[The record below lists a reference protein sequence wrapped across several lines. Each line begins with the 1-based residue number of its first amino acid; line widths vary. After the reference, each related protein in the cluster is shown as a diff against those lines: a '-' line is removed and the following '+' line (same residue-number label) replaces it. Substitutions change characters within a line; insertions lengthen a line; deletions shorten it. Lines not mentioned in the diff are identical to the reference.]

1 MENQPDIIALKE
13 NSNNNNKIN
22 IEEIDNKNKNIKYTF
37 SGVAP
42 NLIDKFLVLGYDPK
56 VIEYTFRNCENEL
69 VHRELRTRF
78 KYFEFEERP
87 YIVNEICND
96 YTKDLLDNDLVLE
109 LIFPNFPEM
118 FFLDKQYINSKRLPD
133 EELLITTYSIIFSL
147 NPQDNSG
154 SKKSYNG
161 LGFIF
166 YTIHE
171 HKTNDKLD
179 GVFYVPTTYVIL
191 SEFTYFY
198 HFNEICKNIYIQMK
212 KESDEIPVDILVYN
226 IVKYLHSPINKSIN
240 LTFAAPMSIPL
251 NSKYND
257 LNQILYPLINFKAKD
272 DNRMPTMFFN
282 QLSGYPFMDLNFS
295 FIFNLIPPEIMV
307 EVFIFSFLEN
317 DIIFYSS
324 RPEILNMVM
333 FIFANINYPFN
344 DSIYYWHVLSVSE
357 DSFMNG
363 SSTFVGKTCSTITGI
378 LSEYNPELLTTK
390 KIKEHFVLDIDNKNF
405 FFLYQ
410 EETEEVKDIMTLYQY
425 IKSCAT
431 EFDDFSGEG
440 VKIEKEAKIKNYFND
455 GMQLYECIKNLMEEL
470 QRRAKK
476 VTATNYNEKI
486 IKPSF
491 LNLYEDES
499 EYECNKANMRLQ
511 KSFFSFITQIIQNF
525 VRIISIGDDD
535 KEFNTLSDN
544 RLPSI
549 VINIRREELN
559 EEEEK
564 KRKLAPKAGRIF
576 KSKFQDCSKYSSFVI
591 NFCKYHDTIDLYKIP
606 YTFIN
611 EFIYYSHVAVKN
623 NLSEVDVFKLIDQF
637 YGKKKVVSLDEII
650 KKKEKAERKEK
661 KEKHNKKYEKEKEKE
676 SNNNMLE
683 EIEIENVYA
692 FNFVNFINYYKKN
705 LASYINREQ
714 EDDKEIFVKV
724 KSNSKFGKKYKRNGF
739 YLSNKILTTYISYVN
754 NNYKEIRKQFK
765 LIRCE
770 RQPENQY
777 SRIYSISEKNS
788 FGNFDEKNISN
799 SAPILS
805 SKSGT
810 LKINSL
816 LNNNDFNQLYVNE
829 LEDDILLDKTMNKTE
844 KDLKIFGSYEFMEI
858 TDVIERHLILERCF
872 TSYGLIKF
880 SLLNIL
886 AITRGLDGLNIRN
899 PEVVKTMCDFCE
911 KTKSLVRKYMNI
923 FLAIFQALKVKDILS
938 DKKQGDDC
946 LSIITSHFRKTNM
959 IPTEETTKTLNEIRN
974 STIIPEDASK
984 EIIDG
989 EYKNYIKTFIK
1000 AKGKFF
1006 EIHKES
1012 FLGGK
1017 NTRKKFDEVMKTI
1030 EAIFTGN
1037 YFASKV
1043 SINAISFDYKE
1054 LDKLYIDAG
1063 IKDKEQ
1069 KIKDRFL
1076 PKTPLSLYSS
1086 SNRLLRE
1093 YLNNNFSN
1101 ENNIYNELLIDIL
1114 SLLYYFKIPVIG
1126 EKWIEHY
1133 KAEEVRSS
1141 IIKSPRK
1148 DKNPKKIKE
1157 VSKISLERP
1166 DIGELNDII
1175 KEIIAILIDL
1185 FEVIKNNKK
1194 KNIPI

>member
-1 MENQPDIIALKE
+1 MENQPDIIGLKE
-13 NSNNNNKIN
+13 KSKNFNKIN
-22 IEEIDNKNKNIKYTF
+22 IEEIDIKNKNIKYTF

-42 NLIDKFLVLGYDPK
+42 NLIDKFLVLGYEPK
-56 VIEYTFRNCENEL
+56 VIEYTFQNCEDEL
-69 VHRELRTRF
+69 VHKELKTRF
-78 KYFEFEERP
+78 RYFEFEERP

-109 LIFPNFPEM
+109 LIYPNLPEM
-118 FFLDKQYINSKRLPD
+118 FFLDKQYVKTKKWPD
-133 EELLITTYSIIFSL
+133 EELLITNYSIIFSL

-166 YTIHE
+166 YAVHE
-171 HKTNDKLD
+171 HKVNEKLD
-179 GVFYVPTTYVIL
+179 GIFYVPITYVIL
-191 SEFTYFY
+191 SEFPYFY
-198 HFNEICKNIYIQMK
+198 HFNEICKNIYIQMLR
-212 KESDEIPVDILVYN
+212 ESDEIPIDILIYN
-226 IVKYLHSPINKSIN
+226 IVKYLQSPINKSIN
-240 LTFAAPMSIPL
+240 LTFAAPMGIPL

-257 LNQILYPLINFKAKD
+257 LNKILFPLINSNKD
-272 DNRMPTMFFN
+272 ENRLPSMFFN

-333 FIFANINYPFN
+333 FIFSNINYPFN
-344 DSIYYWHVLSVSE
+344 DSIYYWHVLSVSQ

-378 LSEYNPELLTTK
+378 LSQYKPEVLTTK
-390 KIKEHFVLDIDNKNF
+390 KIKEHFVLDIDEKNF

-410 EETEEVKDIMTLYQY
+410 EETEEVKDVMTLYQY
-425 IKSCAT
+425 IKNCAT
-431 EFDDFSGEG
+431 EFDEFSGEG

-455 GMQLYECIKNLMEEL
+455 GIQLYECIKNLMEEL

-476 VTATNYNEKI
+476 VTATNYNEKL

-499 EYECNKANMRLQ
+499 EYECLKANLRIQ
-511 KSFFSFITQIIQNF
+511 KAFFTFITQIIQNF
-525 VRIISIGDDD
+525 VRILSIGDEDQ
-535 KEFNTLSDN
+535 EFNTLSDN

-549 VINIRREELN
+549 VINIKKDELN

-564 KRKLAPKAGRIF
+564 KRKLASKAGRIF

-611 EFIYYSHVAVKN
+611 EFIYYSHIAVKN

-650 KKKEKAERKEK
+650 KKKEKVERKEK
-661 KEKHNKKYEKEKEKE
+661 KEKHDKKYEKEKE
-676 SNNNMLE
+676 SNNNMIE
-683 EIEIENVYA
+683 EIEIENVYV
-692 FNFVNFINYYKKN
+692 FNFINFINYYKKN
-705 LASYINREQ
+705 LSAYINREQ
-714 EDDKEIFVKV
+714 EDDREIFIKV
-724 KSNSKFGKKYKRNGF
+724 KNNSKFGKKYKRNGF
-739 YLSNKILTTYISYVN
+739 YLSNKILNTYIIYVN
-754 NNYKEIRKQFK
+754 NNSKEMRKLFK
-765 LIRCE
+765 LTRCE
-770 RQPENQY
+770 RCLDNPN
-777 SRIYSISEKNS
+777 SRINSISEKNS
-788 FGNFDEKNISN
+788 LENFEEKNISS
-799 SAPILS
+799 SAPFLS
-805 SKSGT
+805 SKSGN

-816 LNNNDFNQLYVNE
+816 LNNNDFNKIFVNE
-829 LEDDILLDKTMNKTE
+829 LDDEILYDQTMNKTE

-872 TSYGLIKF
+872 SSYGLIKF

-886 AITRGLDGLNIRN
+886 AITRGLDGQNIRN
-899 PEVVKTMCDFCE
+899 PEVIKTMCDFCE
-911 KTKSLVRKYMNI
+911 KTKSFVRKYMNI
-923 FLAIFQALKVKDILS
+923 FLTIFQALKVKDILI
-938 DKKQGDDC
+938 DKKQGDVC
-946 LSIITSHFRKTNM
+946 LSIIASHFKKTNM

-974 STIIPEDASK
+974 STSTLEDISI
-984 EIIDG
+984 ETIDV
-989 EYKNYIKTFIK
+989 EYKNFIK
-1000 AKGKFF
+1000 SFIEAKGKFF
-1006 EIHKES
+1006 EIHKDS

-1030 EAIFTGN
+1030 ETIFTGN
-1037 YFASKV
+1037 YFTSKV
-1043 SINAISFDYKE
+1043 SINAISFDYKD

-1069 KIKDRFL
+1069 KIKDKFL

-1086 SNRLLRE
+1086 TNRLLRE
-1093 YLNNNFSN
+1093 YLNNNFVN
-1101 ENNIYNELLIDIL
+1101 EKNIYNELLIDIL

-1126 EKWIEHY
+1126 EKWIDHY
-1133 KAEEVRSS
+1133 KIEEVRSS

-1148 DKNPKKIKE
+1148 DKSNKKIKT
-1157 VSKISLERP
+1157 VSKISLARP